1 METKKKVTS
10 TTANTNS
17 PNKKKVCQ
25 LNTTMLLSIFC
36 RNAKTLIL
44 YLKKKTAKENRQ
56 GKENTSLQDESVLHT
71 VILTNL
77 TTFNCKPDYKT
88 FGMFF

>member
-1 METKKKVTS
+1 
-10 TTANTNS
+10 
-17 PNKKKVCQ
+17 
-25 LNTTMLLSIFC
+25 MLKHSFYI
-36 RNAKTLIL
+36 
-44 YLKKKTAKENRQ
+44 KKTTTTTKNRQ

-88 FGMFF
+88 FGMLF

>member
-44 YLKKKTAKENRQ
+44 YLKKKKQQKKIAKVKKIQ
-56 GKENTSLQDESVLHT
+56 A
-71 VILTNL
+71 
-77 TTFNCKPDYKT
+77 YKMRVYYT
-88 FGMFF
+88 QLS